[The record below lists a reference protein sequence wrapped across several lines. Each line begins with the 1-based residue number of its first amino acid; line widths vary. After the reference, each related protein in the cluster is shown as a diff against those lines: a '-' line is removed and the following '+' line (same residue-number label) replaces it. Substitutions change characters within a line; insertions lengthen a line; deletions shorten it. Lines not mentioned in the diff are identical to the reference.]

1 MMAFP
6 LASCGGDDDDKSN
19 EIASNGVISVEYV
32 GAKTFTKY
40 AYDAKWHAGHQEVHG
55 SVLDH
60 PKNGATFSAY
70 LSEEKASSDI
80 GVDYLSSVR
89 WQFET
94 TDEITSGAELTM
106 INIHWPETSQSS
118 SYFCDEFSG
127 KVVVKSVNNSQV
139 TLQFK
144 NFRFKRMTKFVVGRS
159 EYQDLIVNG
168 DITFTKE

>member
-80 GVDYLSSVR
+80 GVD
-89 WQFET
+89 
-94 TDEITSGAELTM
+94 
-106 INIHWPETSQSS
+106 
-118 SYFCDEFSG
+118 
-127 KVVVKSVNNSQV
+127 NSQV